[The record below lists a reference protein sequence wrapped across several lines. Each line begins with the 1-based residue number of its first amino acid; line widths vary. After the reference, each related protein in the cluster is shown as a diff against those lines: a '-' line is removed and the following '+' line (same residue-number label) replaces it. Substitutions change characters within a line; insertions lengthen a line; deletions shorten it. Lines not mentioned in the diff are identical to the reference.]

1 MLDLKTIESYYNE
14 QLRAYKR
21 NILREY
27 LQYKILEILF
37 NSKSGNNVSFLGG
50 TSLRIVHNINRF
62 SEDLDFDNLA
72 MEKEE
77 FIELSNEIKRN
88 LELEGCTVE
97 IKSVFKG
104 AFRTYL
110 RFLNLLYEEGL
121 SPHKE
126 ERLMIQV
133 DSAPH
138 YYDYKPQVFILNK
151 FDVFTA
157 IKVTPVNILLSMKI
171 SALLNRKR
179 PKARDIY
186 DIIFL
191 FGKTE
196 PDYEYLQTKLNI
208 ENKNILKKRLT
219 EKLHE
224 LNLKELS
231 REIEPFLIKKKDTA
245 KVELFDEFI
254 KSF

>member
-14 QLRAYKR
+14 QMRVYKR

-37 NSKSGNNVSFLGG
+37 NSKSSNKLSFLGG

-72 MEKEE
+72 IEKDE
-77 FIELSNEIKRN
+77 FIRLSNEIKRK
-88 LELEGCTVE
+88 LELEGYTVE
-97 IKSVFKG
+97 IRTVFKG
-104 AFRTYL
+104 AFRTYF
-110 RFLNLLYEEGL
+110 RFLNLLFEEGL

-133 DSAPH
+133 DTAPH
-138 YYDYKPQVFILNK
+138 HYDYKPQSFMLNK

-157 IKVTPVNILLSMKI
+157 IFVTPVNILLSMKL

-179 PKARDIY
+179 TKARDIY
-186 DIIFL
+186 DVIFL

-196 PDYEYLQTKLNI
+196 PDYGYLQTKLNI
-208 ENKNILKKRLT
+208 ENKKILKERLT
-219 EKLHE
+219 DKLHE
-224 LNLKELS
+224 FNLKRLS
-231 REIEPFLIKKKDTA
+231 KEIEPFLILKKDTA
-245 KVELFDEFI
+245 KVELFEEFI
-254 KSF
+254 KSL

>member
-1 MLDLKTIESYYNE
+1 MLDLKTIESYYSE
-14 QLRAYKR
+14 HLRVYKR

-27 LQYKILEILF
+27 LQYKILEMLF
-37 NSKSGNNVSFLGG
+37 NSKSSNNLTFLGG

-62 SEDLDFDNLA
+62 SEDLDFDNLSV
-72 MEKEE
+72 EKEK

-88 LELEGCTVE
+88 LELEGYTVE

-104 AFRTYL
+104 AFRTYF
-110 RFLNLLYEEGL
+110 RFLNLLFELGL
-121 SPHKE
+121 SHHKE

-138 YYDYKPQVFILNK
+138 HYDYKPQSFMLNK

-157 IKVTPVNILLSMKI
+157 IQVTPVNILLSIKL

-179 PKARDIY
+179 TKARDIY
-186 DIIFL
+186 DVIFL

-196 PDYEYLQTKLNI
+196 PDYAYLQTKLDI
-208 ENKNILKKRLT
+208 ENKNMLKKRLT
-219 EKLHE
+219 DQLPGF
-224 LNLKELS
+224 NLKRLS
-231 REIEPFLIKKKDTA
+231 KEIEPFLIKKKETA

-254 KSF
+254 KSL

>member
-1 MLDLKTIESYYNE
+1 MLDLKTIEIYYHE
-14 QLRAYKR
+14 QLRVYKR

-37 NSKSGNNVSFLGG
+37 NSKSSNKLSFLGG

-72 MEKEE
+72 IEKDE
-77 FIELSNEIKRN
+77 FIRLSNEIKRK
-88 LELEGCTVE
+88 LELEGYTVE
-97 IKSVFKG
+97 IRTVFKG
-104 AFRTYL
+104 AFRTYF
-110 RFLNLLYEEGL
+110 RFLNLLFEEGL

-133 DSAPH
+133 DTAPH
-138 YYDYKPQVFILNK
+138 HYDYKPQSFMLNK

-157 IKVTPVNILLSMKI
+157 IFVTPVNILLSMKL

-179 PKARDIY
+179 TKARDIY
-186 DIIFL
+186 DVIFL

-196 PDYEYLQTKLNI
+196 PDYGYLQTKLNI
-208 ENKNILKKRLT
+208 ENKKILKERLT
-219 EKLHE
+219 DKLHE
-224 LNLKELS
+224 FNLKRLS
-231 REIEPFLIKKKDTA
+231 KEIEPFLILKKDTA
-245 KVELFDEFI
+245 KVELFEEFI
-254 KSF
+254 KSL

>member
-14 QLRAYKR
+14 QMRVYKR

-27 LQYKILEILF
+27 LQYKILETMF
-37 NSKSGNNVSFLGG
+37 NSKSSNNLSFLGG

-72 MEKEE
+72 IEKEE
-77 FIELSNEIKRN
+77 FIELSDEIKRN
-88 LELEGCTVE
+88 LELEGYTVE
-97 IKSVFKG
+97 IKTVFKG
-104 AFRTYL
+104 AFRTSF
-110 RFLNLLYEEGL
+110 RFLNLLFEEGL

-138 YYDYKPQVFILNK
+138 HYDYKPQSFMLNK

-157 IKVTPVNILLSMKI
+157 IHVTPVDILLSMKL

-179 PKARDIY
+179 TKARDIY
-186 DIIFL
+186 DVIFL

-196 PDYEYLQTKLNI
+196 PDYGYLQTKLNI
-208 ENKNILKKRLT
+208 ENKNMLKKRLT
-219 EKLHE
+219 DKMHE
-224 LNLKELS
+224 FNLKRLAKEV
-231 REIEPFLIKKKDTA
+231 EPFLISKKDTA

-254 KSF
+254 KSL

>member
-1 MLDLKTIESYYNE
+1 MLDMKTIESYYTE
-14 QLRAYKR
+14 HLRVYKR

-37 NSKSGNNVSFLGG
+37 NSKSSNNLSFLGG

-72 MEKEE
+72 VEKEE

-88 LELEGCTVE
+88 LELEGYSVE

-104 AFRTYL
+104 AFRTYF
-110 RFLNLLYEEGL
+110 RFLNLLFEEGL

-133 DSAPH
+133 DCAPH
-138 YYDYKPQVFILNK
+138 HYDYKPQSFMLNK

-157 IKVTPVNILLSMKI
+157 IHVTPVNTLLSMKL

-179 PKARDIY
+179 TKARDIY

-196 PDYEYLQTKLNI
+196 PDYAYLQTKLDI
-208 ENKNILKKRLT
+208 ENKNMLKKRLT
-219 EKLHE
+219 DQLPE
-224 LNLKELS
+224 LNLKRLAK
-231 REIEPFLIKKKDTA
+231 EIEPFLIKKKETV

-254 KSF
+254 KSL

>member
-1 MLDLKTIESYYNE
+1 MFDLKTIESYYNE
-14 QLRAYKR
+14 QLRVYRR

-27 LQYKILEILF
+27 LQYKILEMLF
-37 NSKSGNNVSFLGG
+37 NSKSSNNLSFLGG

-72 MEKEE
+72 IEKEE
-77 FIELSNEIKRN
+77 FIELSGEIKRN
-88 LELEGCTVE
+88 LELEGYIVE

-104 AFRTYL
+104 AFRTYF
-110 RFLNLLYEEGL
+110 RFLNLLFEEGL

-138 YYDYKPQVFILNK
+138 HYDYKPQSFILNK

-157 IKVTPVNILLSMKI
+157 IHVTPVNILLSMKL

-179 PKARDIY
+179 TKARDIY
-186 DIIFL
+186 DVIFL

-196 PDYEYLQTKLNI
+196 PDYGYLQTKLDI
-208 ENKNILKKRLT
+208 ENKNMLKERLT
-219 EKLHE
+219 DKLHE
-224 LNLKELS
+224 FNLKRLS
-231 REIEPFLIKKKDTA
+231 KEIEPFLIKKKETA
-245 KVELFDEFI
+245 KVEIFDEFI
-254 KSF
+254 KSL

>member
-14 QLRAYKR
+14 QMRVYKK

-37 NSKSGNNVSFLGG
+37 NSKSSNNLSFLGG

-72 MEKEE
+72 IEKEE
-77 FIELSNEIKRN
+77 FIKLSGEIKRN
-88 LELEGCTVE
+88 LELEGYTVE
-97 IKSVFKG
+97 IKTVFKG
-104 AFRTYL
+104 AFRTYF
-110 RFLNLLYEEGL
+110 RFLNLLFEEGL

-138 YYDYKPQVFILNK
+138 HYDYKPQSFMLNK

-157 IKVTPVNILLSMKI
+157 IHVTPVNILLSMKL

-179 PKARDIY
+179 TKARDIY
-186 DIIFL
+186 DVIFL

-196 PDYEYLQTKLNI
+196 PDYGYLQTKLDI
-208 ENKNILKKRLT
+208 ENKNMLKKRLT
-219 EKLHE
+219 DKLHE
-224 LNLKELS
+224 FNLKRLS
-231 REIEPFLIKKKDTA
+231 KEIEPFLILKKDTA

-254 KSF
+254 KSL

>member
-1 MLDLKTIESYYNE
+1 MFDLKTIESYYNE
-14 QLRAYKR
+14 QLRFYKR

-27 LQYKILEILF
+27 LQYKILEMLF
-37 NSKSGNNVSFLGG
+37 NSKSSNNLSFLGG

-72 MEKEE
+72 IEKDE
-77 FIELSNEIKRN
+77 FIELSGEIKRN
-88 LELEGCTVE
+88 LELEGYTVE

-104 AFRTYL
+104 AFRTYF
-110 RFLNLLYEEGL
+110 RFLNLLFEEGL

-138 YYDYKPQVFILNK
+138 HYDYKPQSFILNK

-157 IKVTPVNILLSMKI
+157 IHVTPVNILLSMKL
-171 SALLNRKR
+171 SALFNRKR
-179 PKARDIY
+179 TKARDIY
-186 DIIFL
+186 DVIFL

-196 PDYEYLQTKLNI
+196 PDYGYLQTKLDI
-208 ENKNILKKRLT
+208 ENKNMLKKRLT
-219 EKLHE
+219 DKLHE
-224 LNLKELS
+224 FNLKRLS
-231 REIEPFLIKKKDTA
+231 KEIEPFLIKKKETV

-254 KSF
+254 KSL

>member
-1 MLDLKTIESYYNE
+1 MLDLKTIESYYSE
-14 QLRAYKR
+14 QMRAYKR

-27 LQYKILEILF
+27 LQYKILEMLF
-37 NSKSGNNVSFLGG
+37 NSKSSNNLAFLGC

-62 SEDLDFDNLA
+62 SENLDFDNLA
-72 MEKEE
+72 IEREE
-77 FIELSNEIKRN
+77 FIELSGEIKRN
-88 LELEGCTVE
+88 LELEGYTVE

-104 AFRTYL
+104 AFRTYF
-110 RFLNLLYEEGL
+110 RFLNVLFEEGL

-138 YYDYKPQVFILNK
+138 HYDYKPQSFMLNK

-157 IKVTPVNILLSMKI
+157 IHVTPVNILLSMKL

-179 PKARDIY
+179 TKARDIY
-186 DIIFL
+186 DVIFL

-196 PDYEYLQTKLNI
+196 PDYGYLQTKLDI
-208 ENKNILKKRLT
+208 ENKNMLKKRLT
-219 EKLHE
+219 DKLHE
-224 LNLKELS
+224 FNLKRLS
-231 REIEPFLIKKKDTA
+231 KEIEPFLIKKKETA

-254 KSF
+254 KSL